1 MAPVSSGAQGS
12 SLIVTRAEAMMLS
25 HASLSAAKKELIK
38 ERLRSMTTEEA
49 FVAFDGNN
57 DGLLTF
63 EEFRGVLPYLAIRIS
78 DAKALRYFK
87 MSDSSTNN
95 AIDIDEFKTAL
106 FACDP
111 VGLLS
116 FSSD

>member
-1 MAPVSSGAQGS
+1 
-12 SLIVTRAEAMMLS
+12 MMLP
-25 HASLSAAKKELIK
+25 HPSLSAAKKELIK

-49 FVAFDGNN
+49 FLAFDGNN